1 MWYQHIQPVN
11 SELCSAKSCK
21 PSLYGRLSFNKIY
34 RKYMTNKILSSRFSL
49 KNLAGII
56 LTILLFQYSL
66 VARAERADKR
76 GLDTRITLKVT
87 NMPVADVL
95 KKINQMVKIDFAYGS
110 DALGDNKKVS
120 LNVKEEKLS
129 DVLRK
134 ILNPFHMEY
143 YYSKDLIL
151 IQAIREDE
159 KHPMKDIT
167 ANRQSQVSGTVSDAK
182 GIALPGVSV
191 KLKNG
196 KAVASTN
203 AEGKYSI
210 SLPDGTGDLIFSSI
224 GFITQEVP
232 VSGRS
237 IINVMLKEES
247 QALSEVVVTA
257 LGIAREKKAL
267 AYSVTEVKG
276 DEFTKARENN
286 LGNALAGRVAG
297 VNATST
303 ATGAGGSS
311 RVIIRGN
318 GSLSGENQ
326 PLYIVNGVPMT
337 NSTPSTPGTYG
348 GVDRGDGLNS
358 INPDDI
364 ESISVLKGGTAAA
377 LYGSRA
383 ANGVILITTKTGKGQ
398 RGLGVEYNTTYTMET
413 PLSTPD
419 WQYEY
424 GSGDR
429 GLKPTSKS
437 EAIANGRISW
447 GAKLDGSSV
456 VNTDGIARPYVAQ
469 KNNIQNFYDTG
480 STFSNTLA
488 LTGGNETS
496 NFRFS
501 ASNMDNHGIVPNSS
515 LNRKTFNLSAS
526 ANLSKKIIF
535 EGNVQFN
542 IEKNKNRSYIAD
554 FTKNPNASVGLIAT
568 SLDVRTL
575 APGYDAQGFEVPWN
589 DYVFVVNPY
598 FAINKVQNEDE
609 RKRFI
614 GSFSTRYNITDYL
627 YARGRLGID
636 YFNTNGFDI
645 NPSGILTDTRGSM
658 TTDRNSTYETNAE
671 ALLGFD
677 KTFGK
682 FSVNALLGGNQM
694 HSQVRAGTLSS
705 GLFNVPFTYFIGNGS
720 SQTFTDTFS
729 ESAINSFFSSAD
741 IGFNNY
747 LYLNLTGRKDWF
759 STLSMSNNSLFYP
772 SAGVSFIL
780 SNAWASKPSWLSY
793 AKIRSSWAQVGGG
806 APNPYSLALTYTA
819 QSVTHLGQPLLA
831 ITGSN
836 IPSELKPYT
845 STTTEAGIETRMFNN
860 RFGVDL
866 TVYDRTTTN
875 DIVNAAVAVSSS
887 FNSVSLN
894 VGKMRNRGVELLLT
908 GTPLRSSNGI
918 NWDVSFNMAYN
929 DNKVL
934 NIAEGLDKLAL
945 PGASPRT
952 ENAYVYHYEGQSFGM
967 IAGNKAKTDANG
979 NVIYNSANGIPLQS
993 EIVPLG
999 KGVPPLT
1006 MGISN
1011 TFSYKNLSLGFLI
1024 DGKFGAKMYTSTN
1037 AYGTYYGL
1045 DKRTA
1050 ANGVRESGITV
1061 TGVDETGAPF
1071 SKVVSAQDYY
1081 QGIAYTLTDQFVY
1094 DASFIKLRQITLG
1107 YSVPKKLLAKT
1118 PVQSATLSLVARN
1131 LLLIY
1136 SKVPNVDPESTY
1148 NNSNA
1153 QGLENFGVPTTRSY
1167 GLNLSVKF

>member
-1 MWYQHIQPVN
+1 
-11 SELCSAKSCK
+11 
-21 PSLYGRLSFNKIY
+21 
-34 RKYMTNKILSSRFSL
+34 MTNKILSSRFSL
-49 KNLAGII
+49 KNLAGTL

-66 VARAERADKR
+66 SASAGIADKR
-76 GLDTRITLKVT
+76 GLDTKITLKVT
-87 NMPVADVL
+87 NMPVAEVL
-95 KKINQMVKIDFAYGS
+95 KKINQMVNIDFAYGA
-110 DALGDNKKVS
+110 DALSNSKKVS

-129 DVLRK
+129 DVLSK
-134 ILNPFHMEY
+134 ILSPFHMEY
-143 YYSKDLIL
+143 YYSKNLIL
-151 IQAIREDE
+151 IQMIPEASR
-159 KHPMKDIT
+159 HPVKNIIPT
-167 ANRQSQVSGTVSDAK
+167 KQSRVSGTVRDAK
-182 GIALPGVSV
+182 GISLPGVSV

-196 KAVASTN
+196 TAAASTN
-203 AEGKYSI
+203 AEGKYSV
-210 SLPDGTGDLIFSSI
+210 SLPDGNGDLIFTSI

-232 VSGRS
+232 VNGRT
-237 IINVMLKEES
+237 IVDVTLKEES
-247 QALSEVVVTA
+247 QALTEVVVTA

-267 AYSVTEVKG
+267 AYAVTEVKG
-276 DEFTKARENN
+276 EVFTKARENN

-326 PLYIVNGVPMT
+326 PLYVVNGVPMT
-337 NSTPSTPGTYG
+337 NNTPSAPGTYG

-398 RGLGVEYNTTYTMET
+398 LGLGVEYNTTYTMET

-429 GLKPTSKS
+429 GLKPTSRS

-447 GAKLDGSSV
+447 GAKLDGSAV
-456 VNTDGIARPYVAQ
+456 VNTDGVSRPYVAQ

-480 STFSNTLA
+480 NTFSNTLA

-501 ASNMDNHGIVPNSS
+501 ASNMDNKGIVPNAAM
-515 LNRKTFNLSAS
+515 NRKTFSLSAS
-526 ANLSKKIIF
+526 ANLSKKVIF

-598 FAINKVQNEDE
+598 FAVNKVKNEDE

-658 TTDRNSTYETNAE
+658 TTDRNTTYETNAE

-682 FSVNALLGGNQM
+682 FSVNALIGGNQM
-694 HSQVRAGTLSS
+694 HSQVRAGSLSS

-720 SQTFTDTFS
+720 SQTFLDIFS
-729 ESAINSFFSSAD
+729 ESAINSLFSSAD

-759 STLSMSNNSLFYP
+759 STLSMKNNSLFYP

-780 SNAWASKPSWLSY
+780 SNAWTAKPSWLSY

-806 APNPYSLALTYTA
+806 APNPYSLSLTYTA
-819 QSVTHLGQPLLA
+819 QSVTHLGQPLQA

-894 VGKMRNRGVELLLT
+894 VGKMRNRGIELLLT
-908 GTPLRSSNGI
+908 GTPLRSANGL
-918 NWDVSFNMAYN
+918 NYEVSFNMAYN
-929 DNKVL
+929 DNKVI
-934 NIAEGLDKLAL
+934 NIAEDLDKLAL
-945 PGASPRT
+945 PGATPRT
-952 ENAYVYHYEGQSFGM
+952 ENAYVYHYAGQSFGM
-967 IAGNKAKTDANG
+967 IAGNKARTDANG

-1050 ANGVRESGITV
+1050 ENGVRESGITV

-1071 SKVVSAQDYY
+1071 SRVVSAQDYY

-1118 PVQSATLSLVARN
+1118 PVQSASLSLVARN

-1136 SKVPNVDPESTY
+1136 SSVPNVDPESTY